1 MPRSGKAVSPDIDD
15 VGVHAFRE
23 LTLAIEVL
31 RQAVANRLGVGVTD
45 TVALSYLAEGPSSP
59 RELAAAMRL
68 APSSITAVVDRLAA
82 AGAVVRT
89 PVESDRRQVT
99 VTITPL
105 GRRWLRW
112 TSGQVREILASADL
126 QDRDRF
132 VEGLGALTTSLRRQV
147 GEIDTGTDSVRAGD
161 ATPELAGDVDL
172 LPRQRHE

>member
-1 MPRSGKAVSPDIDD
+1 MPHRGETVSPEINGVD
-15 VGVHAFRE
+15 VHAFRE

-45 TVALSYLAEGPSSP
+45 TVALSYLAADGPLSP
-59 RELAAAMRL
+59 RDLAEVMRL

-105 GRRWLRW
+105 GQRWLQW
-112 TSGQVREILASADL
+112 SSGQVRELLGAADL
-126 QDRDRF
+126 PDRDSF
-132 VEGLGALTTSLRRQV
+132 IEGLSALTTALRLQV
-147 GEIDTGTDSVRAGD
+147 GRIDEGTDAARQAE
-161 ATPELAGDVDL
+161 ATS
-172 LPRQRHE
+172 